1 MTLSPMI
8 STKVYAAIELMDAHQ
23 GFCMVLLTAA
33 LALCAGLSCILA
45 YKSIKSMKESETERA
60 RPMVVLES
68 FNAVPFYGIRM
79 RNTGLTAAHGIA
91 VSMKPALESY
101 LMGHTQK
108 VLPIR
113 FLSHPVDFFPPN
125 ASVETLVGTL
135 DEIRQANSSM
145 LYQGTIRYS
154 DAKGRRYED
163 AVTVD
168 FSLYDDLVYAGKRT
182 IHDVHTELERMRRA
196 IEHIGSG
203 FSKMRV
209 VTQDLADYRE
219 EERQKMAELRQR
231 HPNEFQKGNANE
243 ANGEAPCTQ
252 EKVS

>member
-1 MTLSPMI
+1 MTVFPMI
-8 STKVYAAIELMDAHQ
+8 SSKVYAAIELMDAHQ

-33 LALCAGLSCILA
+33 LALCAGLSCIFA
-45 YKSIKSMKESETERA
+45 YKSIKAMKESEIERA

-68 FNAVPFYGIRM
+68 FNAVPVYGIRM

-91 VSMKPALESY
+91 ISMKPALESY
-101 LMGHTQK
+101 LMGRTQK
-108 VLPIR
+108 AISIR
-113 FLSHPVDFFPPN
+113 FLNQPVDFFPPN

-145 LYQGTIRYS
+145 LYQGSIRYS

-168 FSLYDDLVYAGKRT
+168 FSLYANLVYSGKHT
-182 IHDVHTELERMRRA
+182 IHHVHAELEKMRRS
-196 IEHIGSG
+196 IENIASG
-203 FSKMRV
+203 FSKIRV

-219 EERQKMAELRQR
+219 EER
-231 HPNEFQKGNANE
+231 
-243 ANGEAPCTQ
+243 
-252 EKVS
+252 KVIEEIERAHGKNKS